1 MPLNRLLLCVAL
13 ATAPAALHAQ
23 GAPTEATPIGYDEL
37 KRGQNV
43 AAIQEIMA
51 NDALSSDDPA
61 RNINLAIAYA
71 REGDAA
77 QAQAHFRAALLSESR
92 VTLQTAQGEW
102 VDSRELARQGLRKLA
117 RGNFASE
124 QFASRR

>member
-1 MPLNRLLLCVAL
+1 MSIPQLLACLGLVF
-13 ATAPAALHAQ
+13 APAALHAQ
-23 GAPTEATPIGYDEL
+23 TAPTEAVRIGFDEL

-61 RNINLAIAYA
+61 RNINLAVAYA
-71 REGDAA
+71 REGDTA

-92 VTLQTAQGEW
+92 VTLQTAGGEW
-102 VDSRELARQGLRKLA
+102 VDSRALARQGLRKLE
-117 RGNFASE
+117 RGAFEGE
-124 QFASRR
+124 QFASSR